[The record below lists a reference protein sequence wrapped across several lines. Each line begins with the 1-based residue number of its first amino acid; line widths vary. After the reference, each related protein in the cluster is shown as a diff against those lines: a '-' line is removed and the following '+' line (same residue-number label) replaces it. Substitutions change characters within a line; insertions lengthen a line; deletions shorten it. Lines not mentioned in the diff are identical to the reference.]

1 MPHSVSNVVLL
12 VRTWVVAGFFACLQ
26 FSFWA
31 QRLGYKTGCY
41 KYRVI
46 FRQRVQFL
54 KVNVPNMDLGI
65 NHNPEIL
72 QEEDEEGDRRS
83 SLVAVAVDKDKNS
96 KYAVKWALDN
106 LVCRGETLVL
116 LHVRP
121 PILTIPTPM
130 GNRVPVTHV
139 CDDVMATYMQ
149 QVESQT
155 DNLLLPYLHLCNIRK
170 VQAEIK
176 VIVDNDIPMAIVD
189 YISNFNL
196 RKIVMGSSSR
206 NIITRKFMAPD
217 VPARV
222 AKISPSFCTVYVIS
236 KGKLSSVKSAVS
248 LESISGS
255 EANIESPCNF
265 QGEAD
270 PLVEK
275 STTFLNFNNNKSKMG
290 IRMITDDSYE
300 PPTSLDINSGASSL
314 QSTSIQS
321 QLGDELEKLELELKQ
336 LREIYSRACDEAISA
351 QNAKEMHIQRVEEL
365 KKLEAAKSR
374 EEFAGVIVAEERA
387 RRDADMKEAEA
398 TAKIAEIEEQQ
409 RRLADFIAM
418 TKSKSKHEDVL
429 PLAGQRI
436 KQYSIEEIEAA
447 TDFFSESNKIGEG
460 SYGSVYKCTLDYTLV
475 AVKALHPDSTQ
486 GWKQFQQEVEIL
498 GRIQHPHIVLL
509 LGACPEVGCLV
520 YEYMSNG
527 SLEDRLFR
535 TGATQPLPWFA
546 RFRIASEIATG
557 LLYLHSSKP
566 KPLVHRDLKP
576 ANILLDQNFVSK
588 IGDAGL
594 AKLVPPSVSGSIT
607 MYRNTTTS
615 GTFCYIDP
623 EYQRT
628 GTLGTKSDLYAFGVV
643 LLQLL
648 TAKRPMGIAYDV
660 ERAIEKGSFKSILD
674 PSIRDWPV
682 REALELAKLALRCV
696 EMRRRDRP
704 DLETVVL
711 PELQRLKANA
721 DSRHVRIED
730 GDATPP
736 RYSFCPILQFGRKVG
751 TGEDR
756 PTKISCTKKVRRFC
770 WKIHGS

>member
-1 MPHSVSNVVLL
+1 
-12 VRTWVVAGFFACLQ
+12 
-26 FSFWA
+26 
-31 QRLGYKTGCY
+31 
-41 KYRVI
+41 
-46 FRQRVQFL
+46 
-54 KVNVPNMDLGI
+54 MDLGI
-65 NHNPEIL
+65 NHSLEIL
-72 QEEDEEGDRRS
+72 KEDDEETDRRS
-83 SLVAVAVDKDKNS
+83 RMVAVAVDKDNNS
-96 KYAVKWALDN
+96 EYAVRWALDH
-106 LVCRGETLVL
+106 LVSRGESLVL
-116 LHVRP
+116 IHVRP

-130 GNRVPVTHV
+130 GNRVPVTLV

-155 DNLLLPYLHLCNIRK
+155 DKLMLPYLHLCNIRK
-170 VQAEIK
+170 VQTEIK
-176 VIVDNDIPMAIVD
+176 VIVDNDISMAIVD
-189 YISNFNL
+189 YISNFNF

-206 NIITRKFMAPD
+206 NIITRRFMAPD

-255 EANIESPCNF
+255 EANIESPCNS

-275 STTFLNFNNNKSKMG
+275 STTFLNLNSNKSKMG
-290 IRMITDDSYE
+290 IGMISEDSYE
-300 PPTSLDINSGASSL
+300 PSTSLDIHSGASSL
-314 QSTSIQS
+314 LSTSIQS

-336 LREIYSRACDEAISA
+336 LRETYSRACDEAISA
-351 QNAKEMHIQRVEEL
+351 QNAREMHVQRVEEL
-365 KKLEAAKSR
+365 KKLEAAKAR

-387 RRDADMKEAEA
+387 RHDADMKEAEA
-398 TAKIAEIEEQQ
+398 AAKMAEIEEQQ

-418 TKSKSKHEDVL
+418 TKSKSKHVDGVL
-429 PLAGQRI
+429 PLAGQRF
-436 KQYSIEEIEAA
+436 KQYSIEEVEAA

-535 TGATQPLPWFA
+535 MGATPPLPWFT

-594 AKLVPPSVSGSIT
+594 AKLVPPNVSGSLT

-648 TAKRPMGIAYDV
+648 TAKKPMGIAYDV
-660 ERAIEKGSFKSILD
+660 ERAIEKGSFKNILD
-674 PSIRDWPV
+674 PSVRDWPV

-704 DLETVVL
+704 DLETLVL
-711 PELQRLKANA
+711 PELQRLKAFA
-721 DSRHVRIED
+721 DSRHAVRIED

-751 TGEDR
+751 RAEDR
-756 PTKISCTKKVRRFC
+756 PTKTRKVSRFC